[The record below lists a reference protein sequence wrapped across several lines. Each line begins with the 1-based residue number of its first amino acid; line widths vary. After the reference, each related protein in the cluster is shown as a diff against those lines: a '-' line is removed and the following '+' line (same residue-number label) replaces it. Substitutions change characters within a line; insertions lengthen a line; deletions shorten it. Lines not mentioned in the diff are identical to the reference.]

1 MKGRDID
8 ECIDCNRPSCIY
20 PNICHNLDVNHDA
33 LTDVYESVSSHP
45 DVKKAFV
52 GSGIRYDLLVDDSLS
67 KKDRMSADR
76 YIEILAKRHVSGRL
90 KVAPEHTSE
99 KVLKLMRKPSFSL
112 FYKFKQK
119 FEKQSKEMGL
129 NQEVIPYFISSHPG
143 SETLDMADMAI
154 RTKKLGFKL
163 EQVQDLTPTPMTVA
177 AVIFYSGFHPYSLKP
192 VFTEKNPKEK
202 LNQRKFFFWYKGENK
217 QYIQSALKKI
227 GKSEWIN
234 ELISSGKTK
243 VKTKIDTGNFK
254 KKGRKTKRR
263 K

>member
-1 MKGRDID
+1 
-8 ECIDCNRPSCIY
+8 
-20 PNICHNLDVNHDA
+20 
-33 LTDVYESVSSHP
+33 
-45 DVKKAFV
+45 
-52 GSGIRYDLLVDDSLS
+52 
-67 KKDRMSADR
+67 
-76 YIEILAKRHVSGRL
+76 
-90 KVAPEHTSE
+90 
-99 KVLKLMRKPSFSL
+99 
-112 FYKFKQK
+112 
-119 FEKQSKEMGL
+119 
-129 NQEVIPYFISSHPG
+129 
-143 SETLDMADMAI
+143 
-154 RTKKLGFKL
+154 
-163 EQVQDLTPTPMTVA
+163 MTVA